1 MSFCC
6 KHFVLEEQ
14 VRLAKEKK
22 NQQWLKQATE
32 LGYGVESGMCRN
44 IYDIG
49 PRRQRPQTVRDR
61 EIERIN
67 ELYTTGGT
75 QKYWREEDPQVSDAQ
90 DSTLKEK
97 SPAITLEEEERLLA
111 SSPDV
116 SIHAGEGFAS
126 DSNPVSEVKDQA
138 SQPPESRD
146 QVLEISSTTR
156 GHI

>member
-1 MSFCC
+1 M
-6 KHFVLEEQ
+6 
-14 VRLAKEKK
+14 
-22 NQQWLKQATE
+22 
-32 LGYGVESGMCRN
+32 VEASDRAGIRSREWICHN

-75 QKYWREEDPQVSDAQ
+75 RKDCREEDPQVSDAQ

-97 SPAITLEEEERLLA
+97 SPSITLEEEERLLS

-146 QVLEISSTTR
+146 QLARPQENIFNNYR
-156 GHI
+156 R

>member
-1 MSFCC
+1 MPFCC

-32 LGYGVESGMCRN
+32 LGYGVESGFAVTSTTL
-44 IYDIG
+44 DPG
-49 PRRQRPQTVRDR
+49 EVRDR

-75 QKYWREEDPQVSDAQ
+75 QDWREEDTQVSDAQ

-97 SPAITLEEEERLLA
+97 SPSITLEEEERLLA

-116 SIHAGEGFAS
+116 YPCGGGF
-126 DSNPVSEVKDQA
+126 
-138 SQPPESRD
+138 
-146 QVLEISSTTR
+146 
-156 GHI
+156 